1 MVAPTTV
8 SATTSQDI
16 SALCIYLPRHGNTY
30 TLRRCPVRAQGTCLR
45 VPGGAF
51 PHTAPLSLPGVG
63 SALRKLVTPCES
75 FRVGEF
81 HHTVRGVQGVPTKIR
96 WQPYYRGRKGA
107 WR

>member
-1 MVAPTTV
+1 
-8 SATTSQDI
+8 
-16 SALCIYLPRHGNTY
+16 
-30 TLRRCPVRAQGTCLR
+30 
-45 VPGGAF
+45 
-51 PHTAPLSLPGVG
+51 
-63 SALRKLVTPCES
+63 LRKLVTPCES